1 MQGVEQGTSI
11 GAQAKIPLSLAC
23 NNSHLFPRCF
33 QNYGLLVIAYY
44 NGNLKCPSM
53 VTTLQRV
60 PITVFATEYYIETVA
75 FTLNNDEEGTHDDGR
90 DARDTPA

>member
-1 MQGVEQGTSI
+1 
-11 GAQAKIPLSLAC
+11 
-23 NNSHLFPRCF
+23 
-33 QNYGLLVIAYY
+33 
-44 NGNLKCPSM
+44 M

-75 FTLNNDEEGTHDDGR
+75 FTLNNDEEGEHDDGR